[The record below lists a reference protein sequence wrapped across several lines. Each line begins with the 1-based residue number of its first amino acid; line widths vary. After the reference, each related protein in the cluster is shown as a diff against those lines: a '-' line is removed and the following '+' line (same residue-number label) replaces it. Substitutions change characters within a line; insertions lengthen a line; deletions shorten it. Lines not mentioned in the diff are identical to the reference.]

1 MTVTRTR
8 TRTWVGQA
16 VQRVEDER
24 LLKGEGQYVADL
36 AREGMLHAAIVR
48 SPVPHGRLQRV
59 NFENAKTMPGVRA
72 IITAGDVERGLGRRP
87 KIPMGEDAVDTVV
100 PFFQPV
106 IAKDKVRYVGE
117 PVAVVVADTR
127 AQAEDA
133 VDAVTLDIE
142 ALPVVADADGA
153 EGAVHL
159 FDTGNCALVL
169 AGVKGDI
176 EAAFAAAPYRR
187 KERFKV
193 HRHTAVPMETRGVLA
208 EWKGNQLTFW
218 GATKAPFLC
227 RRILAPLFGMAEAD
241 ISMVEGDTG
250 GSFGVRGEF
259 YPDDFLI
266 PFAARHVGCAVKWI
280 ETRSEHFIS
289 CNHSREADCEIE
301 VACTRDGQIL
311 GLRARARTD
320 IGAYV
325 RTNGVTPSRN
335 MAQVSTGPYRIP
347 NVRFEVAMMLT
358 NKTPVGT
365 YRGPGRFETDFF
377 RERLFDIAARELGID
392 RVEFRRRNLVP
403 ESEMPYPLPT
413 VEPMGAK
420 SECDSGNYR
429 TTLERCVAE
438 FGWDEK
444 AKLSG
449 KLIDGRYHG
458 VGIGCYIEGGAS
470 GPREGA
476 RLVLNSDATFTVY
489 TGSSANGQGLETV
502 FSQIAADALGVPR
515 NRIRGVFPGSPAY
528 VQEGFGAFASRSI
541 VMGGSAIVQVAADL
555 KDRIRA
561 EGGKRL
567 GCAAEDVRLEEDQA
581 RAPGGKTL
589 P

>member
-59 NFENAKTMPGVRA
+59 NFESAKTMPGVRA
-72 IITAGDVERGLGRRP
+72 IITAAEVERALGRLP
-87 KIPMGEDAVDTVV
+87 KIPMRQDAVDTVV
-100 PFFQPV
+100 PFFRPV

-133 VDAVTLDIE
+133 ADAVALDIE
-142 ALPVVADADGA
+142 ALPVVVDADAA

-159 FDTGNCALVL
+159 FDGQATNCALVL
-169 AGVKGDI
+169 AGVKGDV

-187 KERFKV
+187 TERFKA

-266 PFAARHVGCAVKWI
+266 PFAARHVGSAVTWI
-280 ETRSEHFIS
+280 ETRGEHCIS
-289 CNHSREADCEIE
+289 CDH
-301 VACTRDGQIL
+301 
-311 GLRARARTD
+311 
-320 IGAYV
+320 
-325 RTNGVTPSRN
+325 
-335 MAQVSTGPYRIP
+335 
-347 NVRFEVAMMLT
+347 
-358 NKTPVGT
+358 
-365 YRGPGRFETDFF
+365 
-377 RERLFDIAARELGID
+377 
-392 RVEFRRRNLVP
+392 
-403 ESEMPYPLPT
+403 
-413 VEPMGAK
+413 
-420 SECDSGNYR
+420 
-429 TTLERCVAE
+429 
-438 FGWDEK
+438 
-444 AKLSG
+444 
-449 KLIDGRYHG
+449 
-458 VGIGCYIEGGAS
+458 
-470 GPREGA
+470 
-476 RLVLNSDATFTVY
+476 
-489 TGSSANGQGLETV
+489 
-502 FSQIAADALGVPR
+502 
-515 NRIRGVFPGSPAY
+515 
-528 VQEGFGAFASRSI
+528 
-541 VMGGSAIVQVAADL
+541 
-555 KDRIRA
+555 
-561 EGGKRL
+561 
-567 GCAAEDVRLEEDQA
+567 
-581 RAPGGKTL
+581 
-589 P
+589 